1 MNRHDRIEQHLRDA
15 LAPDT
20 LAVVDESHLHAS
32 GPGAETH
39 FQVVVTS
46 ERFRGLARVAR
57 HRLVNEVLR
66 DELARGL
73 HALSIQAHAPG
84 EPRAGVAATPPP
96 CLGGSKADTRTA
108 DLARGPD
115 ERGPSWT

>member
-96 CLGGSKADTRTA
+96 CLGGSKADTRA
-108 DLARGPD
+108 AELARGPD